1 MVDIPTLDIEDYD
14 PDLNEEQETVEDK
27 SGGAL
32 TYAIVGAGQGGGRMA
47 KAFYDMGYT
56 KTVAV
61 NTARSDLNGLDIPEN
76 QKFLVDEHGEQ
87 GAGKDQA
94 KAEAAIERKE
104 QEVFNKFREVFGNNV
119 DRILICLGVS
129 GGSGGGTVNTLIKV
143 AKKYFTYIGVENV
156 DERVG
161 VIASLPTAGES
172 ASPTVAK
179 NAHTRITQLCG
190 LAEKG
195 KIAPL
200 IMVDNEK
207 IKKLYPKLTV
217 KKFWTT
223 INNTVAGLFHVFNV
237 LANQDSEYTT
247 FDATDYDSI
256 MKQPGCMIM
265 GVTSV
270 KNLENETAVSSAL
283 KKNLEKTLLAEGF
296 DLTTATGAA
305 CIVVGSEEIFEE
317 TVGLMDNIEFGF
329 DTLAALTGG
338 AMVHRGIYE
347 DDKKDNNQGNQGPGH
362 DPKRYLLGDF
372 FLIVFAKKNFYIG
385 SQAAKKSRLFPFNG
399 HRNGPARLSDAH
411 IGSEFVNMAAKKIGH
426 FNVGGWVKV
435 DIALVFKGDRKNAF
449 LA

>member
-14 PDLNEEQETVEDK
+14 PDLNEEVDAIEDK
-27 SGGAL
+27 AGGAL
-32 TYAIVGAGQGGGRMA
+32 SYAIVGAGQGGGRMA
-47 KAFYDMGYT
+47 KAFFDLGYT
-56 KTVAV
+56 KTIAV
-61 NTARSDLNGLDIPEN
+61 NTARSDLNGLKLPED

-94 KAEAAIERKE
+94 KAAAAIEQKE
-104 QEVFNKFREVFGNNV
+104 QEVFNKFREIFGTNV

-129 GGSGGGTVNTLIKV
+129 GGSGGGTVDTLIKV
-143 AKKYFTYIGVENV
+143 AKKYFTYIGVEDV
-156 DERVG
+156 DRRVG

-179 NAHTRITQLCG
+179 NAHTRITKLCD
-190 LAEKG
+190 LAEEG

-237 LANQDSEYTT
+237 LANKDSEYTT

-256 MKQPGCMIM
+256 MQQSGCMIM
-265 GVTSV
+265 GVTAV
-270 KNLENETAVSSAL
+270 KDLENETAISTAL

-305 CIVVGSEEIFEE
+305 CIVLGGEEIFEE
-317 TVGLMDNIEFGF
+317 TIGLMDNIEFGF
-329 DTLAALTGG
+329 DTLAAITGG
-338 AMVHRGIYE
+338 AIIHRGIYE
-347 DDKKDNNQGNQGPGH
+347 DPNRDKLVTYTLVSGLSRPT
-362 DPKRYLLGDF
+362 KRIEGLKK
-372 FLIVFAKKNFYIG
+372 FL
-385 SQAAKKSRLFPFNG
+385 
-399 HRNGPARLSDAH
+399 D
-411 IGSEFVNMAAKKIGH
+411 
-426 FNVGGWVKV
+426 
-435 DIALVFKGDRKNAF
+435 
-449 LA
+449 

>member
-14 PDLNEEQETVEDK
+14 PELNEEEEAVEDK

-56 KTVAV
+56 KTIAV
-61 NTARSDLNGLDIPEN
+61 NTARSDLNGLDLPDS

-94 KAEAAIERKE
+94 KAQAAIEKKD
-104 QEVFNKFREVFGNNV
+104 QEVFNKFREIFGNNV

-143 AKKYFTYIGVENV
+143 AKKYFTYIGVEDV
-156 DERVG
+156 DQRVG
-161 VIASLPTAGES
+161 GVASLPTAGES
-172 ASPTVAK
+172 ASPKVAK
-179 NAHTRITQLCG
+179 NAHARMTQLCG

-217 KKFWTT
+217 KKFWKT

-237 LANQDSEYTT
+237 LANKDSEYTT

-256 MKQPGCMIM
+256 MRQPGCMIM
-265 GVTSV
+265 GVTTV

-305 CIVVGSEEIFEE
+305 CIVVGGEVIFEE

-347 DDKKDNNQGNQGPGH
+347 DPTKDKLVTYTLVSGL
-362 DPKRYLLGDF
+362 KRPAKRIEGLKK
-372 FLIVFAKKNFYIG
+372 FLK
-385 SQAAKKSRLFPFNG
+385 
-399 HRNGPARLSDAH
+399 
-411 IGSEFVNMAAKKIGH
+411 
-426 FNVGGWVKV
+426 
-435 DIALVFKGDRKNAF
+435 
-449 LA
+449 

>member
-1 MVDIPTLDIEDYD
+1 
-14 PDLNEEQETVEDK
+14 
-27 SGGAL
+27 
-32 TYAIVGAGQGGGRMA
+32 
-47 KAFYDMGYT
+47 
-56 KTVAV
+56 
-61 NTARSDLNGLDIPEN
+61 
-76 QKFLVDEHGEQ
+76 LVDEHGEQ

-347 DDKKDNNQGNQGPGH
+347 DDKKDKLVTYTLVSGL
-362 DPKRYLLGDF
+362 KRPAKRIEGLKK
-372 FLIVFAKKNFYIG
+372 FLKK
-385 SQAAKKSRLFPFNG
+385 
-399 HRNGPARLSDAH
+399 
-411 IGSEFVNMAAKKIGH
+411 
-426 FNVGGWVKV
+426 
-435 DIALVFKGDRKNAF
+435 
-449 LA
+449 

>member
-1 MVDIPTLDIEDYD
+1 MVEIPTLEIEDYD
-14 PDLNEEQETVEDK
+14 PDLNEDTDAIEDFA
-27 SGGAL
+27 GGAL

-47 KAFYDMGYT
+47 KAFFDMGYT
-56 KTVAV
+56 KTVV
-61 NTARSDLNGLDIPEN
+61 INTAKSDLNGLDIPEN

-94 KAEAAIERKE
+94 KAQAAIERKE
-104 QEVFNKFREVFGNNV
+104 QEVFNKFREIFGTNV

-143 AKKYFTYIGVENV
+143 AKKYFTYIGVEDV
-156 DERVG
+156 DKRVG
-161 VIASLPTAGES
+161 VVASLPTAGES

-179 NAHTRITQLCG
+179 NAHMRMTQLCT

-237 LANQDSEYTT
+237 LANKDSEYTT

-256 MKQPGCMIM
+256 MRQPGCMIM

-270 KNLENETAVSSAL
+270 KDLESETAISTAL

-296 DLTTATGAA
+296 DLTTASGAA
-305 CIVVGSEEIFEE
+305 CIVVGSEEIFDE
-317 TVGLMDNIEFGF
+317 TVGLMDSIEFGF
-329 DTLAALTGG
+329 DTLAAITGG
-338 AMVHRGIYE
+338 AIIHRGIYE
-347 DDKKDNNQGNQGPGH
+347 SGNKDKLVTYTLVSGL
-362 DPKRYLLGDF
+362 KRPTKRIEGLKK
-372 FLIVFAKKNFYIG
+372 FLTK
-385 SQAAKKSRLFPFNG
+385 
-399 HRNGPARLSDAH
+399 
-411 IGSEFVNMAAKKIGH
+411 
-426 FNVGGWVKV
+426 
-435 DIALVFKGDRKNAF
+435 
-449 LA
+449 

>member
-14 PDLNEEQETVEDK
+14 PDLNEEQETIEDK

-61 NTARSDLNGLDIPEN
+61 NTARSDLNGLDIPDE

-94 KAEAAIERKE
+94 KAQAAIERKE
-104 QEVFNKFREVFGNNV
+104 QEVFNKFREIFGTNV

-129 GGSGGGTVNTLIKV
+129 GGSGGGTVNTLISV
-143 AKKYFTYIGVENV
+143 AKKYFTYIGVEDVNQ
-156 DERVG
+156 RVG
-161 VIASLPTAGES
+161 VVASLPTAGES

-179 NAHTRITQLCG
+179 NAHARMTQLCG

-195 KIAPL
+195 LIAPL
-200 IMVDNEK
+200 VMVDNEK
-207 IKKLYPKLTV
+207 IKRLYPKLTV
-217 KKFWTT
+217 KKFWMT

-237 LANQDSEYTT
+237 LANKDSEYTT

-256 MKQPGCMIM
+256 MRQPGCMIM

-317 TVGLMDNIEFGF
+317 TAGLMDNIEFGF

-347 DDKKDNNQGNQGPGH
+347 DTNKDKLVAYTLVSGL
-362 DPKRYLLGDF
+362 KRPAKRIEGLKK
-372 FLIVFAKKNFYIG
+372 FLKK
-385 SQAAKKSRLFPFNG
+385 
-399 HRNGPARLSDAH
+399 
-411 IGSEFVNMAAKKIGH
+411 
-426 FNVGGWVKV
+426 
-435 DIALVFKGDRKNAF
+435 
-449 LA
+449 

>member
-1 MVDIPTLDIEDYD
+1 MVDIPTLEIEDYD
-14 PDLNEEQETVEDK
+14 PELNEENETVEDQ

-61 NTARSDLNGLDIPEN
+61 NTARSDLNGLDIPED
-76 QKFLVDEHGEQ
+76 QKFLVDEHGDQ
-87 GAGKDQA
+87 GAGKDQK
-94 KAEAAIERKE
+94 KAQTAIERKE
-104 QEVFNKFREVFGNNV
+104 QEVFNLFREVFGSNV

-143 AKKYFTYIGVENV
+143 AKKYFTYIGAEDV
-156 DERVG
+156 DMRVG
-161 VIASLPTAGES
+161 VVASLPTAGES

-179 NAHTRITQLCG
+179 NAHARITDLCAQ
-190 LAEKG
+190 AEKG

-217 KKFWTT
+217 KKFWST

-256 MKQPGCMIM
+256 MRQPGCMIM

-270 KNLENETAVSSAL
+270 KDVESETAISTAL

-305 CIVVGSEEIFEE
+305 CIVVGGEEIFEE
-317 TVGLMDNIEFGF
+317 TVGLMDSIEFGF

-338 AMVHRGIYE
+338 AIIHRGIYE
-347 DDKKDNNQGNQGPGH
+347 DDKRDKLVTYTLVSGL
-362 DPKRYLLGDF
+362 KRPAKRIEGLKK
-372 FLIVFAKKNFYIG
+372 FLK
-385 SQAAKKSRLFPFNG
+385 
-399 HRNGPARLSDAH
+399 
-411 IGSEFVNMAAKKIGH
+411 
-426 FNVGGWVKV
+426 
-435 DIALVFKGDRKNAF
+435 
-449 LA
+449 

>member
-14 PDLNEEQETVEDK
+14 PDLNEEVDAIEDK
-27 SGGAL
+27 AGGAL
-32 TYAIVGAGQGGGRMA
+32 SYGIVGAGQGGGRMA
-47 KAFYDMGYT
+47 KAFFDLGYT
-56 KTVAV
+56 KTIAV
-61 NTARSDLNGLDIPEN
+61 NTARSDLNGLKLPED

-94 KAEAAIERKE
+94 KAAAAIEQKE
-104 QEVFNKFREVFGNNV
+104 QEVFNKFREIFGTNV

-129 GGSGGGTVNTLIKV
+129 GGSGGGTVDTLIKV
-143 AKKYFTYIGVENV
+143 AKKYFTYIGVEDV
-156 DERVG
+156 DRRVG

-179 NAHTRITQLCG
+179 NAHTRITKLCD
-190 LAEKG
+190 LAEEG

-237 LANQDSEYTT
+237 LANKDSEYTT

-256 MKQPGCMIM
+256 MQQSGCMIM
-265 GVTSV
+265 GVTAV
-270 KNLENETAVSSAL
+270 KDLENETAISTAL

-305 CIVVGSEEIFEE
+305 CIVLGGEEIFEE
-317 TVGLMDNIEFGF
+317 TIGLMDNIEFGF
-329 DTLAALTGG
+329 DTLAAITGG
-338 AMVHRGIYE
+338 AIIHRGIYE
-347 DDKKDNNQGNQGPGH
+347 DPNRDKLVTYTLVSGLSRPT
-362 DPKRYLLGDF
+362 KRIEGLKK
-372 FLIVFAKKNFYIG
+372 FL
-385 SQAAKKSRLFPFNG
+385 
-399 HRNGPARLSDAH
+399 D
-411 IGSEFVNMAAKKIGH
+411 
-426 FNVGGWVKV
+426 
-435 DIALVFKGDRKNAF
+435 
-449 LA
+449 

>member
-179 NAHTRITQLCG
+179 NAHARITQLCG

-347 DDKKDNNQGNQGPGH
+347 DDKKDKLVTYTLVSGL
-362 DPKRYLLGDF
+362 KRPAKRIEGLKK
-372 FLIVFAKKNFYIG
+372 FLKK
-385 SQAAKKSRLFPFNG
+385 
-399 HRNGPARLSDAH
+399 
-411 IGSEFVNMAAKKIGH
+411 
-426 FNVGGWVKV
+426 
-435 DIALVFKGDRKNAF
+435 
-449 LA
+449 

>member
-1 MVDIPTLDIEDYD
+1 
-14 PDLNEEQETVEDK
+14 
-27 SGGAL
+27 
-32 TYAIVGAGQGGGRMA
+32 
-47 KAFYDMGYT
+47 
-56 KTVAV
+56 
-61 NTARSDLNGLDIPEN
+61 
-76 QKFLVDEHGEQ
+76 
-87 GAGKDQA
+87 
-94 KAEAAIERKE
+94 
-104 QEVFNKFREVFGNNV
+104 
-119 DRILICLGVS
+119 
-129 GGSGGGTVNTLIKV
+129 
-143 AKKYFTYIGVENV
+143 
-156 DERVG
+156 
-161 VIASLPTAGES
+161 
-172 ASPTVAK
+172 
-179 NAHTRITQLCG
+179 
-190 LAEKG
+190 
-195 KIAPL
+195 
-200 IMVDNEK
+200 MVDNEK

-347 DDKKDNNQGNQGPGH
+347 DDKKDKLVTYTLVSGL
-362 DPKRYLLGDF
+362 KRPAKRIEGLKK
-372 FLIVFAKKNFYIG
+372 FLKK
-385 SQAAKKSRLFPFNG
+385 
-399 HRNGPARLSDAH
+399 
-411 IGSEFVNMAAKKIGH
+411 
-426 FNVGGWVKV
+426 
-435 DIALVFKGDRKNAF
+435 
-449 LA
+449 

>member
-14 PDLNEEQETVEDK
+14 PDLNEEVDAIEDK
-27 SGGAL
+27 AGGAL
-32 TYAIVGAGQGGGRMA
+32 SYGIVGAGQGGGRMA
-47 KAFYDMGYT
+47 KAFFDLGYT
-56 KTVAV
+56 KTIAV
-61 NTARSDLNGLDIPEN
+61 NTARSDLNGLKLPED

-94 KAEAAIERKE
+94 KAAAAIEQKE
-104 QEVFNKFREVFGNNV
+104 QEVFNKFREIFGTNV

-129 GGSGGGTVNTLIKV
+129 GGSGGGTVDTLIKV
-143 AKKYFTYIGVENV
+143 AKKYFTYIGVEDV
-156 DERVG
+156 DKRVG

-179 NAHTRITQLCG
+179 NAHTRITKLCD
-190 LAEKG
+190 LAEEG

-237 LANQDSEYTT
+237 LANKDSEYTT

-256 MKQPGCMIM
+256 MQQSGCMIM
-265 GVTSV
+265 GVTAV
-270 KNLENETAVSSAL
+270 KDLENETAISTAL

-305 CIVVGSEEIFEE
+305 CIVLGGEEIFEE
-317 TVGLMDNIEFGF
+317 TIGLMDNIEFGF
-329 DTLAALTGG
+329 DTLAAITGG
-338 AMVHRGIYE
+338 AIIHRGIYE
-347 DDKKDNNQGNQGPGH
+347 DPNRDKLVTYTLVSGLSRPT
-362 DPKRYLLGDF
+362 KRIEGLKK
-372 FLIVFAKKNFYIG
+372 FL
-385 SQAAKKSRLFPFNG
+385 
-399 HRNGPARLSDAH
+399 D
-411 IGSEFVNMAAKKIGH
+411 
-426 FNVGGWVKV
+426 
-435 DIALVFKGDRKNAF
+435 
-449 LA
+449 

>member
-14 PDLNEEQETVEDK
+14 PELNEEEESVEDK

-56 KTVAV
+56 KTLAV
-61 NTARSDLNGLDIPEN
+61 NTARSDLNGLDIPAE

-87 GAGKDQA
+87 GAGKDQK

-104 QEVFNKFREVFGNNV
+104 QEVFNKFREVFGSNV

-143 AKKYFTYIGVENV
+143 AKKYFTYIGY
-156 DERVG
+156 DDADKRVG

-179 NAHTRITQLCG
+179 NAHTRMTQLCG

-217 KKFWTT
+217 KKFWAT

-256 MKQPGCMIM
+256 MRQSGCMIM

-270 KNLENETAVSSAL
+270 RDLESDTAISSAL

-317 TVGLMDNIEFGF
+317 TVGLMDSIEYGF

-338 AMVHRGIYE
+338 AIVHRGIYE
-347 DDKKDNNQGNQGPGH
+347 DSKKDKLITYTLVSGL
-362 DPKRYLLGDF
+362 KRPAKRIEGLKK
-372 FLIVFAKKNFYIG
+372 FLK
-385 SQAAKKSRLFPFNG
+385 
-399 HRNGPARLSDAH
+399 
-411 IGSEFVNMAAKKIGH
+411 
-426 FNVGGWVKV
+426 
-435 DIALVFKGDRKNAF
+435 
-449 LA
+449 

>member
-14 PDLNEEQETVEDK
+14 PDLNEEVDAIEDK
-27 SGGAL
+27 AGGAL
-32 TYAIVGAGQGGGRMA
+32 SYGIVGAGQGGGRMA
-47 KAFYDMGYT
+47 KAFFDLGYT
-56 KTVAV
+56 KTIAV
-61 NTARSDLNGLDIPEN
+61 NTARSDLNGLKLPED

-94 KAEAAIERKE
+94 KAAAAIEQKE
-104 QEVFNKFREVFGNNV
+104 QEVFNKFREIFGTNV

-129 GGSGGGTVNTLIKV
+129 GGSGGGTVDTLIKV
-143 AKKYFTYIGVENV
+143 AKKYFTYIGVEDV
-156 DERVG
+156 DRRVG

-179 NAHTRITQLCG
+179 NAHTRITKLCD
-190 LAEKG
+190 LAEEG

-237 LANQDSEYTT
+237 LANKDSEYTT

-256 MKQPGCMIM
+256 MQQSGCMIM
-265 GVTSV
+265 GVTAV
-270 KNLENETAVSSAL
+270 KDLENETAISTAL

-305 CIVVGSEEIFEE
+305 CIVLGGEEIFEE
-317 TVGLMDNIEFGF
+317 TIGLMDNIEFGF
-329 DTLAALTGG
+329 DTLAAITGG
-338 AMVHRGIYE
+338 AIINRGIYE
-347 DDKKDNNQGNQGPGH
+347 DPNRDKLVTYTLVSGLSRPT
-362 DPKRYLLGDF
+362 KRIEGLKK
-372 FLIVFAKKNFYIG
+372 FL
-385 SQAAKKSRLFPFNG
+385 
-399 HRNGPARLSDAH
+399 D
-411 IGSEFVNMAAKKIGH
+411 
-426 FNVGGWVKV
+426 
-435 DIALVFKGDRKNAF
+435 
-449 LA
+449 

>member
-14 PDLNEEQETVEDK
+14 PDLNEEQETIEDQ

-61 NTARSDLNGLDIPEN
+61 NTARSDLNGLDIPEE

-94 KAEAAIERKE
+94 KAQAAIERKE
-104 QEVFNKFREVFGNNV
+104 QEVFNKFREVFGTNV

-143 AKKYFTYIGVENV
+143 AKKYFTYIGVEDV
-156 DERVG
+156 DQRVG
-161 VIASLPTAGES
+161 VVASLPTAGES

-179 NAHTRITQLCG
+179 NAHARMTQLCT

-200 IMVDNEK
+200 IMVDN
-207 IKKLYPKLTV
+207 
-217 KKFWTT
+217 
-223 INNTVAGLFHVFNV
+223 
-237 LANQDSEYTT
+237 ANKDSEYTT

-256 MKQPGCMIM
+256 MRQPGCMIM

-296 DLTTATGAA
+296 DLTSATGAA

-317 TVGLMDNIEFGF
+317 TAGLMDNIEFGF

-347 DDKKDNNQGNQGPGH
+347 DDKKDKLVTYTLVSGL
-362 DPKRYLLGDF
+362 KRPAKRIEGLKK
-372 FLIVFAKKNFYIG
+372 FLK
-385 SQAAKKSRLFPFNG
+385 
-399 HRNGPARLSDAH
+399 
-411 IGSEFVNMAAKKIGH
+411 
-426 FNVGGWVKV
+426 
-435 DIALVFKGDRKNAF
+435 
-449 LA
+449 

>member
-1 MVDIPTLDIEDYD
+1 
-14 PDLNEEQETVEDK
+14 
-27 SGGAL
+27 
-32 TYAIVGAGQGGGRMA
+32 MA
-47 KAFYDMGYT
+47 KAFFDMGYT
-56 KTVAV
+56 KTVVV
-61 NTARSDLNGLDIPEN
+61 NTARSDLNGLDLPED

-94 KAEAAIERKE
+94 KAQAAIERKE

-143 AKKYFTYIGVENV
+143 AKKYFTYIGVEDV
-156 DERVG
+156 DKRVG

-179 NAHTRITQLCG
+179 NAHARITQLCT

-223 INNTVAGLFHVFNV
+223 INNTVAGLFHVFNI
-237 LANQDSEYTT
+237 LANKDSEYTT

-256 MKQPGCMIM
+256 MRQPGCMIM
-265 GVTSV
+265 GVTGV
-270 KNLENETAVSSAL
+270 KNLESETAVSAAL

-305 CIVVGSEEIFEE
+305 CIVVGSEQIFEE
-317 TVGLMDNIEFGF
+317 TVGLMDGIEFGF
-329 DTLAALTGG
+329 DTLATLTGG

-347 DDKKDNNQGNQGPGH
+347 DKKKDKLVAYTLISGL
-362 DPKRYLLGDF
+362 KRPAKRIEGLKK
-372 FLIVFAKKNFYIG
+372 FLK
-385 SQAAKKSRLFPFNG
+385 
-399 HRNGPARLSDAH
+399 
-411 IGSEFVNMAAKKIGH
+411 
-426 FNVGGWVKV
+426 
-435 DIALVFKGDRKNAF
+435 
-449 LA
+449 